1 MECCK
6 YFSIVPIRPITV
18 TELYTVHYFENFK
31 NYYFPGER
39 HDFWEILYVDRGEI
53 IVETDRIEH
62 PVRMERG
69 DLLLHRPNEF
79 HSFYANNIVPHNL
92 FVISFASNSPA
103 MEYFQKHPL
112 FHTRSPIRAKISR
125 LLEESRLCFSV
136 PLDDPNLPKLKRSSS
151 SPFGAEQVV
160 VNTLELLLIS
170 LYRNEDIRNEAEA
183 AEHAQVKLADDYVQR
198 AIVYMKSNLTNR
210 VTLKDICFNVAIS
223 SSQMQRMFRQKT
235 GKSVMHYFSELR
247 IEEAKFLMRSRN
259 MTFTEIANLLCYSS
273 IHHFSKQFHMMVGM
287 SPSDY
292 ISSVQRKTGGE

>member
-1 MECCK
+1 MHHK
-6 YFSIVPIRPITV
+6 YFSILPMRSIVV

-31 NYYFPGER
+31 NYYFSGER

-53 IVETDRIEH
+53 IVETDRFERPI
-62 PVRMERG
+62 RMERG

-92 FVISFASNSPA
+92 FVVSFASGSPA
-103 MEYFQKHPL
+103 MEHFQEHPF
-112 FHTRSPIRAKISR
+112 FHTRSPMRAKISR
-125 LLEESRLCFSV
+125 LLEESRSCFSS
-136 PLDDPNLPKLKRSSS
+136 PLADPNVPKLKRDHSA
-151 SPFGAEQVV
+151 PFGAEQVV

-170 LYRNEDIRNEAEA
+170 LYRHEDVRSEAEA

-198 AIVYMKSNLTNR
+198 AIVYMKANLTNR
-210 VTLKDICFNVAIS
+210 ITLEDICVNTAIS

-235 GKSVMHYFSELR
+235 GKSAMRYFSELR

-259 MTFTEIANLLCYSS
+259 MTFTEIAEFLCYSS
-273 IHHFSKQFHMMVGM
+273 IHHFSKQFHTMVGM

-292 ISSVQRKTGGE
+292 ISSVQTMTEGV